1 MLAWSGDEE
10 YCFYYEEYYFINI
23 YGGGLF
29 IVYHALYFFMEILLD
44 ILYNVGNF
52 FMAMSLDK

>member
-1 MLAWSGDEE
+1 M
-10 YCFYYEEYYFINI
+10 C
-23 YGGGLF
+23 GGGLF